1 MSIHRSY
8 GKDGFKQAAA
18 FWSVRMLAI
27 LAVATVLLYVLG
39 IAPGVPY
46 HVRELFGSGPTP
58 LKALLFALIVL
69 FALGPP
75 AVFGMQLIR
84 LPPKF
89 VWLFPVGILLHAVLV
104 FLGFRFATPIESVHA
119 MLGMP
124 LWGIGDEW
132 ERLIRFVALFLTVSL
147 PIAGGTAILYAA
159 TRSHAPRRLLWWLLF
174 AAILLTA
181 AYFIVV
187 VYPATDNVTL
197 LLRGQANPLS
207 WLTFCLWLLVLSFAA
222 SLAAERLSGVFR
234 GTAAA
239 VFAVL
244 LFLPVTYAILF
255 VALER
260 NVGGPTSQLSA
271 LEFLLSDSR
280 ERYFFS
286 SAELFGRYAAAY
298 AVAVLLLVF
307 AQYPA
312 WLAYATRRF
321 ASANSVAR
329 AAAGLTSAQPPVQAS
344 PAGSSEPPSA

>member
-8 GKDGFKQAAA
+8 NKDGFKQAVA
-18 FWSVRMLAI
+18 FWSVRVLVI
-27 LAVATVLLYVLG
+27 LAVASVLLYVLG
-39 IAPGVPY
+39 AAPGVPY

-58 LKALLFALIVL
+58 LKALLFALVVL

-75 AVFGMQLIR
+75 AVLGMQLIR
-84 LPPKF
+84 LPVKL
-89 VWLFPVGILLHAVLV
+89 VWLFPVGMLVHGVVV

-119 MLGMP
+119 MVGMP
-124 LWGIGDEW
+124 IWGIGEEL
-132 ERLIRFVALFLTVSL
+132 ERLIRFVALFLPISL
-147 PIAGGTAILYAA
+147 PIAGGTAMLYAA
-159 TRSHAPRRLLWWLLF
+159 TRSHAPRRWLWWLLF

-181 AYFIVV
+181 AYVIVV
-187 VYPATDNVTL
+187 AFPATDNVTL
-197 LLRGQANPLS
+197 LLRRQATPLS
-207 WLTFCLWLLVLSFAA
+207 WITFCLWLLVLSFAA
-222 SLAAERLSGVFR
+222 SLAAQRLSGVFK

-239 VFAVL
+239 SFAVL

-286 SAELFGRYAAAY
+286 SAELFGRYAMAY
-298 AVAVLLLVF
+298 AVGLLLLVF
-307 AQYPA
+307 AQYPV

-321 ASANSVAR
+321 AEANPVAN
-329 AAAGLTSAQPPVQAS
+329 
-344 PAGSSEPPSA
+344 PAHAPAPRQGRTTTVGSSEGPIA